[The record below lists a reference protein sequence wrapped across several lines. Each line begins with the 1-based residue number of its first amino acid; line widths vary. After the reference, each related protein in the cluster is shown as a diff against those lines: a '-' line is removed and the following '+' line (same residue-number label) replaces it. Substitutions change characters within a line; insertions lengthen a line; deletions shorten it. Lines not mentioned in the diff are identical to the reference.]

1 MTHARQTIREA
12 AAVLLKASPIKW
24 VSVFETRI
32 PTSRAVL
39 PYLLIFSDGE
49 SVENVGQNLAGV
61 YLRSVNITVAG
72 RLRLPGNNDTQTIED
87 SMDALAEEVETKLTF
102 TTLQASVAALQSLML
117 NSTEMSVVIN
127 EDDAPQYAEV
137 TLSYTARY
145 VTAEGAPGTLI

>member
-12 AAVLLKASPIKW
+12 AATLLKTSPTKW
-24 VSVFETRI
+24 GQVFETRI

-61 YLRSVNITVAG
+61 YLRSVNIVVAG
-72 RLRLPGNNDTQTIED
+72 RLRLPGNNDTQTVED
-87 SMDALAEEVETKLTF
+87 GMDALAEEAETKLTF
-102 TTLQASVAALQSLML
+102 TALQAAVASLQSMTL
-117 NSTEMSVVIN
+117 NSTEMVVVVS

-137 TLSYTARY
+137 TLNYTARY